1 MKISTSRFLL
11 GTFFTLAGI
20 NHFRS
25 PEAYLQIMPDY
36 LPAHEE
42 LVALSGAAEIAG
54 GLGVLLPPTQRA
66 ASWGLILLLIAVFPA
81 NIYATQHGME
91 ILGKNVPRWMLWG
104 RLPLQFVLIWW
115 IYKATLEHEKTAS
128 G

>member
-1 MKISTSRFLL
+1 MKTSTSRTLL
-11 GTFFTLAGI
+11 GATFILAGL

-36 LPAHEE
+36 LPAHEQ
-42 LVALSGAAEIAG
+42 LVAISGVAEMLG

-66 ASWGLILLLIAVFPA
+66 AGWGLVLLLLAVFPA

-91 ILGKNVPRWMLWG
+91 LFGKNVPRWMLWA
-104 RLPLQFVLIWW
+104 RLPLQFLLIWW
-115 IYKATLEHEKTAS
+115 VYKASVKS
-128 G
+128 KNPSP